1 MEDPNR
7 AKAERLLEIF
17 EELLQTR
24 DLTSS
29 CDFAILAQETES
41 LLDGSDQI
49 LAITDVLLAAEK
61 RMNNHHNWY
70 SILQLDR
77 RSNDQDLIKKQYR
90 KLTLLLHPD
99 KKKFPIADQA
109 FKLVADAWAVLN
121 DTAKNL

>member
-7 AKAERLLEIF
+7 AKAERLLEIS

-29 CDFAILAQETES
+29 CDFAILAQETEP

-49 LAITDVLLAAEK
+49 LAIIDILLAAEK

-77 RSNDQDLIKKQYR
+77 RSNDQELIKKQYR

>member
-7 AKAERLLEIF
+7 AKAERLLEIS

-29 CDFAILAQETES
+29 CDFAILAQETEL

-77 RSNDQDLIKKQYR
+77 RSNDQELIKKQYR

>member
-29 CDFAILAQETES
+29 CDFAILAQETEP

-49 LAITDVLLAAEK
+49 LAIIDVLLAAEK

-77 RSNDQDLIKKQYR
+77 RSNDQELIKKQYR
-90 KLTLLLHPD
+90 KLALLLHPD

>member
-77 RSNDQDLIKKQYR
+77 RSND
-90 KLTLLLHPD
+90 
-99 KKKFPIADQA
+99 
-109 FKLVADAWAVLN
+109 
-121 DTAKNL
+121 